1 MMMKGL
7 LVVLVLL
14 VASVVG
20 VGFYQGWFH
29 FTVDKEKFQED
40 EKKATEKV
48 KKLWPKAKDKTGV
61 PADKV
66 KEANPETAPDQE

>member
-1 MMMKGL
+1 MMKTL

-14 VASVVG
+14 VAVVVG

-40 EKKATEKV
+40 EKNAT
-48 KKLWPKAKDKTGV
+48 KKLKKMWPKAKDKSGAPT
-61 PADKV
+61 DKV
-66 KEANPETAPDQE
+66 KEDNPETAPNQE

>member
-1 MMMKGL
+1 MMKGIL
-7 LVVLVLL
+7 IVLVLL
-14 VASVVG
+14 VAIVVG

-48 KKLWPKAKDKTGV
+48 KKLWPKAKDKTGA
-61 PADKV
+61 PTDKG
-66 KEANPETAPDQE
+66 KEDNSDTGQNRE